1 MEEDSWWEEHC
12 SVIPPESLRLILVG
26 CAGSI
31 LATVSVIFNTFLF
44 ITLVFN
50 RTHHR
55 SQFLYLI
62 FLALFDTFLSAS
74 YILLFPVNLF
84 MDFFESETLAAAW
97 WAYMRPMLALCH
109 VTISTSA
116 LLIVA
121 AAFERYLTI
130 SRIQISFHR
139 NSRIAISL
147 IALLFALLCK
157 APMFFE
163 LEVVANENCT
173 GVTERKAIV
182 AEWTEHEPYKTVYRF
197 WFRNVI
203 TIFLPFILLFYFN
216 IRIVARLRRQHQ
228 GARLFRFATSE
239 HRKNIRSAT
248 RMLVLVSCT
257 YLASNVLNVI
267 ISAWEFIDLQ
277 SLLTPQLRPLYTYS
291 SDLVSL
297 LTVLSCACRLPI
309 YCTCNQKMR
318 TEVWCGLRFLLS
330 AYKKVPWDSKREK
343 CFQQTFRYCNSGNG
357 LLMHEVSSGSKT
369 KDREARRT
377 VCVGTGIDK
386 VALSVA
392 LGQVATQGGRF
403 ISARINGPDD

>member
-12 SVIPPESLRLILVG
+12 SVIPPETLRLILVG

-31 LATVSVIFNTFLF
+31 LATVSVIFNMFLF

-84 MDFFESETLAAAW
+84 MDFFESELLAAAW

-130 SRIQISFHR
+130 SRIKIGFHR
-139 NSRIAISL
+139 NHRIIISL

-157 APMFFE
+157 APLFFE
-163 LEVVANENCT
+163 LEVYFIIIRRMSRSTAVVANENCT
-173 GVTERKAIV
+173 GVTEHKAIV
-182 AEWTEHEPYKTVYRF
+182 AEWTEHEPYKTVYKF

-216 IRIVARLRRQHQ
+216 IQIVARLRRQHQ

-239 HRKNIRSAT
+239 HRVVANENCTGVTEHKAIVAEWTEHEPYKTVYKFWFRNVITIFLPFILLFYFNIQIVARLRRQHQGARLFRFATSEHRMKTCNFQKNIRSAT

-267 ISAWEFIDLQ
+267 ISAWEFIDVIAALMCEC
-277 SLLTPQLRPLYTYS
+277 RRAK
-291 SDLVSL
+291 
-297 LTVLSCACRLPI
+297 LSR
-309 YCTCNQKMR
+309 
-318 TEVWCGLRFLLS
+318 
-330 AYKKVPWDSKREK
+330 
-343 CFQQTFRYCNSGNG
+343 
-357 LLMHEVSSGSKT
+357 
-369 KDREARRT
+369 
-377 VCVGTGIDK
+377 
-386 VALSVA
+386 
-392 LGQVATQGGRF
+392 GR
-403 ISARINGPDD
+403 